1 MVADRPPLD
10 KECDRHSEQD
20 HPPYDGPVELPSPR
34 FDQRG
39 GNRAQN
45 EQRARH
51 PAVKGSIA
59 AEVDHTRGGEGQQ
72 DQRIAERLTASH
84 ADLTSRP
91 AP

>member
-1 MVADRPPLD
+1 
-10 KECDRHSEQD
+10 
-20 HPPYDGPVELPSPR
+20 
-34 FDQRG
+34 
-39 GNRAQN
+39 
-45 EQRARH
+45 
-51 PAVKGSIA
+51 VKGSIA